1 MLRLLNASITRPHE
15 VVVIYDDPDDPSA
28 EIVRDMMKEAPN
40 VRAVLNS
47 LGRGVAYAIRTGVSS
62 ARGERVLIFAADE
75 VGPVLAIEDML
86 ELMDLGVEFVSCT
99 RYAHGGRRL
108 GGSLIGHLLSRSANR
123 LLRLLSGVALTDST
137 TGIKMFRRRD
147 FDRLTQDTKSV
158 GWAIAFEMAV
168 RAQLLALKL
177 GEVPIISIDR
187 LFGGKST
194 FRLIPWIVGYLDYFI
209 LAIRTL
215 PRRQRP
221 QVTLRIPTGMS

>member
-15 VVVIYDDPDDPSA
+15 VVVIYDDADDPSA
-28 EIVRDMMKEAPN
+28 EVVRDMMKEAPN
-40 VRAVLNS
+40 VRPVLNS
-47 LGRGVAYAIRTGVSS
+47 LGRGVAYAIREGVRS
-62 ARGERVLIFAADE
+62 ARGERILIFAADE

-86 ELMDLGVEFVSCT
+86 DLMDEGVEFVSCT

-123 LLRLLSGVALTDST
+123 LLRILSGVALTDST
-137 TGIKMFRRRD
+137 TGIKMFLRRD
-147 FDRLTQDTKSV
+147 FERLTQDTKSV

-168 RAQLLALKL
+168 RAQVLALKL

-194 FRLIPWIVGYLDYFI
+194 FRLVPWIVGYMDYFV
-209 LAIRTL
+209 LAIRKL
-215 PRRQRP
+215 PRRHRP
-221 QVTLRIPTGMS
+221 AVALRIPTGM